1 MLRAFAYSSHM
12 SPDLSDEK
20 IRSIISHS
28 ASFNRVA
35 GVTGAL
41 LISGQQFFQY
51 LEGPP
56 DGVETVMRRIQES
69 RSHHALVRVL
79 DTSIATRA
87 VPYWAMTRVETGQT
101 VVSGLVNA
109 QWDEFGQ
116 PRSDASAG
124 MALLASLLRPHFP
137 TLGGEARQAGI
148 TQPRAAP
155 ANPS

>member
-12 SPDLSDEK
+12 SAGLSDEK
-20 IRSIISHS
+20 IRGIISQS

-41 LISGQQFFQY
+41 LISGPQFFQY

-56 DGVETVMRRIQES
+56 DGLDTVMRRIHES
-69 RSHHALVRVL
+69 RSHHAIVQVL
-79 DTSIATRA
+79 DARIQTRA

-116 PRSDASAG
+116 HAVIASPG
-124 MALLASLLRPHFP
+124 MELLTALLRPHFP
-137 TLGGEARQAGI
+137 ALGGAAG
-148 TQPRAAP
+148 
-155 ANPS
+155 

>member
-1 MLRAFAYSSHM
+1 MLHAFAYSSQM
-12 SPDLSDEK
+12 SAGLSDEK
-20 IRSIISHS
+20 IRDIVSQS

-56 DGVETVMRRIQES
+56 DGLTTVMHRIYES
-69 RSHHALVRVL
+69 RSHHTLVQVL
-79 DTSIATRA
+79 DAAIEMRA

-109 QWDEFGQ
+109 QWDEFGH
-116 PRSDASAG
+116 RATVASPG
-124 MALLASLLRPHFP
+124 MELLVSLLRPHFP
-137 TLGGEARQAGI
+137 ALGG
-148 TQPRAAP
+148 AA
-155 ANPS
+155 A

>member
-12 SPDLSDEK
+12 SAGLSDEK
-20 IRSIISHS
+20 IRSIISQS

-41 LISGQQFFQY
+41 LISGPQFFQY

-56 DGVETVMRRIQES
+56 DGLDTVMRRIHES
-69 RSHHALVRVL
+69 RSHQAIVQVL
-79 DTSIATRA
+79 DARIQTRA

-116 PRSDASAG
+116 RAAIASPG
-124 MALLASLLRPHFP
+124 MGLLAALLRPHFP
-137 TLGGEARQAGI
+137 ALGGVAV
-148 TQPRAAP
+148 
-155 ANPS
+155 

>member
-12 SPDLSDEK
+12 SAGLSDEK
-20 IRSIISHS
+20 IRSIISQS
-28 ASFNRVA
+28 ATFNRAA

-41 LISGQQFFQY
+41 LISGPQFFQY

-56 DGVETVMRRIQES
+56 DGLDTVMRRIHES
-69 RSHHALVRVL
+69 RSHHAIVQVL
-79 DTSIATRA
+79 DASIQARA

-116 PRSDASAG
+116 RAAIASPG
-124 MALLASLLRPHFP
+124 MGLLAALLRPHFP
-137 TLGGEARQAGI
+137 ALGGAAG
-148 TQPRAAP
+148 
-155 ANPS
+155 

>member
-12 SPDLSDEK
+12 SAGLSDEK
-20 IRSIISHS
+20 IRGIISQS

-56 DGVETVMRRIQES
+56 DGLTTVMHRIHES
-69 RSHHALVRVL
+69 RSHHGLAQVL
-79 DTSIATRA
+79 DAPIETRA

-101 VVSGLVNA
+101 IVSGLVNA
-109 QWDEFGQ
+109 QWDEFG
-116 PRSDASAG
+116 RRATVASPG
-124 MALLASLLRPHFP
+124 MELLASLLRPHFP
-137 TLGGEARQAGI
+137 ALGG
-148 TQPRAAP
+148 AA
-155 ANPS
+155 A